1 LRVRAAVAV
10 CLAGLAAVSLHAQTR
25 SRGDA
30 QTSDRVAAALEQTGL
45 TFRKSSDAVWIVA
58 FKSSSST
65 AIDVIVNA
73 QKDLVV
79 VFAVVARAPQLSSEQ
94 LRDLLKASYSANFAK
109 LAIDTDGD
117 LLSLTEIATGGLTVE
132 QLRTAIE
139 EVATTGESAADLV
152 RATVP
157 AEEDI
162 EAVPA
167 GRGARLALVRG
178 AFELTYD
185 PAKWKPQPVD
195 EANIVQLVH
204 VSGDAYLKVIA
215 ERLEIDPGH
224 LSEVAVS
231 NAKSASPD
239 VKVVTESW
247 RTINGLRTLIV
258 RLDGT
263 TSGIRFSF
271 YNQMYSDAA
280 GTVQL
285 AGWTG
290 TNLFNEYRRDFLEL
304 FAGFRKLTK
313 SN

>member
-1 LRVRAAVAV
+1 MRAAAAV
-10 CLAGLAAVSLHAQTR
+10 FLAGLTAVSLHAQTR
-25 SRGDA
+25 PRADPDSAR
-30 QTSDRVAAALEQTGL
+30 RVAAALEQTGL
-45 TFRKSSDAVWIVA
+45 TFRKSSDGVWIVT
-58 FKSSSST
+58 FKNSSST

-73 QKDLVV
+73 QQDLVV
-79 VFAVVARAPQLSSEQ
+79 VFAVVARAPQLSAEQ

-109 LAIDTDGD
+109 LAIDGDGD

-139 EVATTGESAADLV
+139 EVANTGDSAADLV
-152 RATVP
+152 RAHVP
-157 AEEDI
+157 AEEEI
-162 EAVPA
+162 ETVPP
-167 GRGARLALVRG
+167 GRGATLALVRG

-185 PAKWKPQPVD
+185 PAKWKPQPAED
-195 EANIVQLVH
+195 ANIVQLAH
-204 VSGDAYLKVIA
+204 ASGDAYLKVIA
-215 ERLEIDPGH
+215 ERLEIDPDH
-224 LSEVAVS
+224 LPDVALS

-247 RTINGLRTLIV
+247 RTVNGLRTLVV

-290 TNLFNEYRRDFLEL
+290 ANLFGEYRRDFLEL
-304 FAGFRKLTK
+304 FAGFRKLR
-313 SN
+313 